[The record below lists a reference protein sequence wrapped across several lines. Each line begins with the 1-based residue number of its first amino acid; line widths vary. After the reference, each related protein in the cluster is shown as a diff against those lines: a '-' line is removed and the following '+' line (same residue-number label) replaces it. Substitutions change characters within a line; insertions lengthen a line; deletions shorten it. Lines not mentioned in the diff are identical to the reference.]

1 MCHGKY
7 KQSLVTEC
15 DIKTFNEL
23 LNINVRSTM
32 YILSLSVPF
41 LKITKGNCTILSSM
55 ERFIIVNYG
64 CLNS

>member
-41 LKITKGNCTILSSM
+41 LKITKGNCIILSSK
-55 ERFIIVNYG
+55 ESLFQSIIIV
-64 CLNS
+64 